1 MEYRALTRMVRPKR
15 EQVTGEL
22 TNITK
27 IYDAVL
33 RKGRRDWK
41 TTAKKQA
48 ATERPSGNEKILK
61 AESLNHTM

>member
-1 MEYRALTRMVRPKR
+1 MEYKALRTMVRPER

-33 RKGRRDWK
+33 RQDGKDGK
-41 TTAKKQA
+41 TKTKKQA
-48 ATERPSGNEKILK
+48 ATERP
-61 AESLNHTM
+61 

>member
-1 MEYRALTRMVRPKR
+1 MEYRALRRMVRPER

-33 RKGRRDWK
+33 RKDRRDGK
-41 TTAKKQA
+41 TKTKKQA
-48 ATERPSGNEKILK
+48 TTERPSGKEKILE
-61 AESLNHTM
+61 AESPNHTT